1 MMEPGSDR
9 VEGEPRLSAS
19 LVRGRPKDARRVYDQ
34 RVMTLIETYHVVVVA
49 ASREVASALARAGL
63 PAE

>member
-1 MMEPGSDR
+1 MKVALVYGS
-9 VEGEPRLSAS
+9 EEWLTN
-19 LVRGRPKDARRVYDQ
+19 YDQ